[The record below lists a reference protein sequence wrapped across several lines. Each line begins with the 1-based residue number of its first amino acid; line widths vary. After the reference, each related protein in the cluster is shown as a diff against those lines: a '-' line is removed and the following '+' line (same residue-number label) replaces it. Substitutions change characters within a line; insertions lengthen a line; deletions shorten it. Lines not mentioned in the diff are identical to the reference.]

1 MPTCLACLRAH
12 VPKCLACLRAHVP
25 TCLACLR
32 PNVPCVLT
40 CSRANVPCVLKCS
53 FANVSSVLT
62 CSRAN
67 VPRMLT
73 CSSANVLFVLT
84 CQRALN
90 AYVPYVLPYV
100 LTCLAC
106 LCTLVSKLFVNSRA
120 YVRTCL
126 ESLVFAS
133 SVSSF
138 DVTFFSFTVIV
149 AKVVRTVGKV

>member
-25 TCLACLR
+25 TCLACLH

-40 CSRANVPCVLKCS
+40 CSRANVPRV
-53 FANVSSVLT
+53 
-62 CSRAN
+62 
-67 VPRMLT
+67 LT

-106 LCTLVSKLFVNSRA
+106 LYTLVSTLFVNSRA

-149 AKVVRTVGKV
+149 AEVVHIIGKV